1 MKLAPL
7 FLLGLL
13 VAGQPITAETIT
25 LAPVQT
31 TDWKAVYG
39 RIESR
44 DRVPARARIG
54 GTLVE
59 LTVTEG
65 DVVTEGQ
72 PIAKLVDD
80 KLDFQISALQSQKAS
95 LSAQLGNAEVELG
108 RGEQLLKQGVST
120 VQRLDALRTQVEVL
134 KGQIATVDAQG
145 ELVRQSQTEGQ
156 VLAPAAGR
164 VLDVPVSKGAV
175 LMPGEPVALIS
186 VGGTFLRLA
195 VPERHAEML
204 QEGAA
209 IRIDAASG
217 PQEGRLVKVYP
228 LVENGRVVADVE
240 VEGASDRFVD
250 ARVLVRL
257 PMAERQALM
266 VPSSAVISRAGL
278 DFVQVE
284 TAAGP
289 SLRAVVPGQ
298 RSDTATGEMVEI
310 LSGLTAGDR
319 VVIDPASEAGHE

>member
-1 MKLAPL
+1 MNRASLL
-7 FLLGLL
+7 LLGLL
-13 VAGQPITAETIT
+13 VAGQPITAETLT
-25 LAPVQT
+25 LSPVQT

-72 PIAKLVDD
+72 PIATLIDD

-134 KGQIATVDAQG
+134 KGQIATVDAQA
-145 ELVRQSQTEGQ
+145 ELIRQSQNEGQ

-195 VPERHAEML
+195 VPERHADML
-204 QEGAA
+204 QEGAT

-217 PQEGRLVKVYP
+217 PQEGQLVKVYP

-266 VPSSAVISRAGL
+266 VPSSAVISRSGL

-284 TAAGP
+284 TSSGP
-289 SLRAVVPGQ
+289 VLRAVVPGQ
-298 RSDTATGEMVEI
+298 RSETETGEMVEI
-310 LSGLTAGDR
+310 LSGLAAGDR
-319 VVIDPASEAGHE
+319 VVIDPAPEAGHE